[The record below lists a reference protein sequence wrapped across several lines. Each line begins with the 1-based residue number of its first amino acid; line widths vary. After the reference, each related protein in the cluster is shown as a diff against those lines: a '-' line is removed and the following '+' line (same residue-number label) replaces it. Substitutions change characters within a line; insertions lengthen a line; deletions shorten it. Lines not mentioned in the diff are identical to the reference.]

1 MSQTDRQDIY
11 LKIYLK
17 RQRQSNL
24 KQKSSPFFFF
34 FFRKTNYST
43 PGWLIALRLKQK

>member
-17 RQRQSNL
+17 RQRQS
-24 KQKSSPFFFF
+24 KPKAKSSPFF

>member
-17 RQRQSNL
+17 RQRQS
-24 KQKSSPFFFF
+24 KPKA
-34 FFRKTNYST
+34 KK
-43 PGWLIALRLKQK
+43 ALLFSFL

>member
-17 RQRQSNL
+17 RQRQSKPKAKKL
-24 KQKSSPFFFF
+24 SFFFF
-34 FFRKTNYST
+34 F
-43 PGWLIALRLKQK
+43 

>member
-17 RQRQSNL
+17 RQRQSKPKAKKL
-24 KQKSSPFFFF
+24 SFFFF
-34 FFRKTNYST
+34 FFFLGRPTT
-43 PGWLIALRLKQK
+43 LPLGG

>member
-17 RQRQSNL
+17 RQRQSKPKEKKL
-24 KQKSSPFFFF
+24 SFFFF

>member
-17 RQRQSNL
+17 RQRQSKPKAKKL
-24 KQKSSPFFFF
+24 SFFFF
-34 FFRKTNYST
+34 FFLGRPTT
-43 PGWLIALRLKQK
+43 LPLGG

>member
-17 RQRQSNL
+17 RQRQS
-24 KQKSSPFFFF
+24 KPKAKFY
-34 FFRKTNYST
+34 FRKTNYST